1 MNWLSGQYRAL
12 SHNDSSLIDLR
23 GGEDGLVC
31 LKGLFCISLLL
42 ITQLSPRPRLF
53 EKPREIDPLPPSA
66 PVPRMQLVRAGDVLG
81 LPALLDQDPL
91 QDCWWL
97 GSSVTMG
104 GRHGRDCFEHG
115 TQ

>member
-1 MNWLSGQYRAL
+1 MNWFSGQYRAL

-42 ITQLSPRPRLF
+42 ITQLSPRPKLF

-66 PVPRMQLVRAGDVLG
+66 PVRRMQLVRAGNVPG
-81 LPALLDQDPL
+81 LPALLDQNPL
-91 QDCWWL
+91 LLGCWWL
-97 GSSVTMG
+97 GSLVTMG
-104 GRHGRDCFEHG
+104 GRHEMGLL
-115 TQ
+115 